1 MMMKKTAVT
10 VFTALALAAGAPAFA
25 QLIPPPP
32 APTNAPAAAPAP
44 AVSPAAA
51 ASVRGLLE
59 AMRYRETLAANNK
72 AMSDQLVNVM
82 RNQVEA
88 SIRNNPKLDDAARKT
103 EMAKA
108 EKALP
113 KAAAAVQGV
122 LTDPKVVDEM
132 YNEASSLYARF
143 FTPQEMDQ
151 LAAFYRTPTGQKAL
165 NVMPQL
171 TAEAMKSAQ
180 RIVAPRVQAALKQA
194 KQ

>member
-1 MMMKKTAVT
+1 
-10 VFTALALAAGAPAFA
+10 
-25 QLIPPPP
+25 
-32 APTNAPAAAPAP
+32 
-44 AVSPAAA
+44 VSPAAA

-59 AMRYRETLAANNK
+59 AMRYRETIAANNK
-72 AMSDQLVNVM
+72 AMSEQLLNVM
-82 RNQVEA
+82 RSQVEA

-108 EKALP
+108 EQALP
-113 KAAAAVQGV
+113 KAVAAVQGV
-122 LTDPKVVDEM
+122 LTDPKVIDEM
-132 YNEASSLYARF
+132 YNEASSLYARY

-171 TAEAMKSAQ
+171 TAEAMKMAQ